1 MIQEL
6 EQLID
11 TEIEQ
16 YENIVK
22 LETEK
27 KEILIKAD
35 SEALL
40 NIDSQMLDVILIIN
54 NTSEKRKALCE
65 KMNIMT
71 SSMSEIIGY
80 LKNVDTE
87 AAERFEEKKVLINDY
102 AKKIGDL
109 ERTNI
114 ELTKH
119 GIEFANKTLDAILK
133 GFSVTPQEYNEHG
146 RSVSGEELKISMIEE
161 EA

>member
-11 TEIEQ
+11 IEIEQ
-16 YENIVK
+16 YENIVR
-22 LETEK
+22 LNTEK

-40 NIDSQMLDVILIIN
+40 KIDLQILDVIQIIN
-54 NTSEKRKALCE
+54 NACEKRKALCE
-65 KMNIMT
+65 KMDIMT

-80 LKNVDTE
+80 LKNVDAD
-87 AAERFEEKKVLINDY
+87 AAVRFESKKKIINDY
-102 AKKIGDL
+102 AKQIADL
-109 ERTNI
+109 ERTNQ

-133 GFSVTPQEYNEHG
+133 GFTVTSQEYNEHG
-146 RSVSGEELKISMIEE
+146 RSVASEELKISMIEE